1 MKVLKKIVN
10 KVKNIKKQL
19 DEKRKKALE
28 EEHCIDVNSLPESR
42 KTKINLEEIITFG
55 FVFRLGL
62 AILFIVYLW
71 YVAANSLDVIYAIIT
86 AFIISMAVESMISFF
101 LKFIPRWVAIVLA
114 YVLLF
119 VFLTL
124 GFVILIP
131 FLISNLSQVVD
142 IVLNKVNFWQAQL
155 QTQSIQQFIQ
165 SLHLYPYLE
174 KKLLI
179 YTENPDIANKLR
191 EILTTN
197 VSNILQTLAQS
208 LKWISS
214 WALDAITAFFNAIS
228 QILIVFTLAIF
239 FSFEKEKVVY
249 TLATLSQNPKKTALK
264 LKKLYYQ
271 LWEWL
276 KGQLLLG
283 LFIGLAVYFGLWTL
297 ALFWINLDNKG
308 TLALIAG
315 LMEFIPYLGPILGS
329 LPALLV
335 AILSYWFTGFL
346 WVGVLFVIVQQV
358 EGWIVPIIMNKA
370 LWVSP
375 LLIIISML
383 FGMKIMGFVGI
394 ILAIP
399 FAVIVSL
406 MFEDKLK

>member
-28 EEHCIDVNSLPESR
+28 QEHCIDVNSLPESR

-55 FVFRLGL
+55 FVFRVGL
-62 AILFIVYLW
+62 AILFVVYLG

-101 LKFIPRWVAIVLA
+101 SKFIPRGVAIVLA

-131 FLISNLSQVVD
+131 FLISNLSQIVD

-174 KKLLI
+174 NKLLV

-208 LKWISS
+208 LK
-214 WALDAITAFFNAIS
+214 
-228 QILIVFTLAIF
+228 
-239 FSFEKEKVVY
+239 
-249 TLATLSQNPKKTALK
+249 
-264 LKKLYYQ
+264 
-271 LWEWL
+271 
-276 KGQLLLG
+276 
-283 LFIGLAVYFGLWTL
+283 
-297 ALFWINLDNKG
+297 
-308 TLALIAG
+308 
-315 LMEFIPYLGPILGS
+315 
-329 LPALLV
+329 
-335 AILSYWFTGFL
+335 
-346 WVGVLFVIVQQV
+346 
-358 EGWIVPIIMNKA
+358 
-370 LWVSP
+370 
-375 LLIIISML
+375 
-383 FGMKIMGFVGI
+383 
-394 ILAIP
+394 
-399 FAVIVSL
+399 
-406 MFEDKLK
+406 

>member
-28 EEHCIDVNSLPESR
+28 QEHCIDVNSLPESR

-55 FVFRLGL
+55 FVFRVGL
-62 AILFIVYLW
+62 AILFVVYLG

-101 LKFIPRWVAIVLA
+101 SKFIPRGVAIVLA

-131 FLISNLSQVVD
+131 FLISNLSQIVD

-174 KKLLI
+174 NKLLV

-208 LKWISS
+208 LKWISG
-214 WALDAITAFFNAIS
+214 WALDAVTAFFNAIS

-283 LFIGLAVYFGLWTL
+283 LFIGLAVYLGLWTL
-297 ALFWINLDNKG
+297 ALFGINLDNKW

-335 AILSYWFTGFL
+335 GTLSYGFTGFL
-346 WVGVLFVIVQQV
+346 WVGVLFIIVQQV

-375 LLIIISML
+375 LLIVISML